1 MAGIAISEFRAPTWA
16 PMAQMRAEVDALQR
30 RCAAMAIYV
39 ARFPLEEAGAYRR
52 RRGRIAAAALAETK
66 TWSARVVDAA
76 RQRMLALRDEA
87 AGARTWLGAVFRMW
101 GARWLEERRVAA
113 GSESVHAGRIRAR
126 VAPGRASPRFEEG
139 TAAACRELGI
149 HVGP

>member
-1 MAGIAISEFRAPTWA
+1 MAGIEISEFRAPTWA
-16 PMAQMRAEVDALQR
+16 PTAQMRAEVDALQR
-30 RCAAMAIYV
+30 RCAAMAISV
-39 ARFPLEEAGAYRR
+39 AGAYRR